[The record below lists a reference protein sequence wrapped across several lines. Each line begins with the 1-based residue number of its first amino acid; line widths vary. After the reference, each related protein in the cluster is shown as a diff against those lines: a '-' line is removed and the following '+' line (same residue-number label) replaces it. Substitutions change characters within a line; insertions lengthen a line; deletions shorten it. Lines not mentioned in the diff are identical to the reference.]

1 MNVKKK
7 KENIQELWKIF
18 NRIEEPER
26 EQRENKVKELFEVIM
41 AEDVPKLMIDTK
53 PQIYDAQRM
62 KSRKNTKKI

>member
-1 MNVKKK
+1 MNIKK

-26 EQRENKVKELFEVIM
+26 EQRENKVKGLFEMIM
-41 AEDVPKLMIDTK
+41 AEDVPKLMTDTK

-62 KSRKNTKKI
+62 KSRKSTEKI